1 MLQRGDLDRALKIWG
16 SIRTPISRESI
27 ELWGKI
33 DSEDVISLYR
43 MLTKGLV
50 IMEPKAL
57 KHKSKKSER
66 AKPPGRT

>member
-43 MLTKGLV
+43 MLTITKGIV
-50 IMEPKAL
+50 ITEPKAL
-57 KHKSKKSER
+57 KHKD
-66 AKPPGRT
+66 